1 MTFKK
6 PRDLSWRLLKESKF
20 RMCSRIKVVIQMSHI
35 IIYTRKSVHDRILQ
49 YVVVMQSVYV
59 HTEQPG
65 KDALMVGSDFSSQV
79 ILTQW
84 YFHLTV
90 AADPSL
96 IQILALI
103 THSHF
108 HTLNICTVYT
118 KSSLC
123 TATHIALHIP
133 TRTNT
138 RGHMKRTQAHYRNHT
153 VRFVLAR
160 AEKVKQF
167 VVVVVSKVLFPCI
180 RQAPLKLLHLGK

>member
-35 IIYTRKSVHDRILQ
+35 IIYNRKSVHDWILQ
-49 YVVVMQSVYV
+49 YVVVMQQSVYV

-65 KDALMVGSDFSSQV
+65 KNALMVGSDFSSQV
-79 ILTQW
+79 ILTLW
-84 YFHLTV
+84 YFHLSV
-90 AADPSL
+90 ATDPSL

-138 RGHMKRTQAHYRNHT
+138 NTRDTCTHASTLQEPHCEVCLSLGR
-153 VRFVLAR
+153 
-160 AEKVKQF
+160 E
-167 VVVVVSKVLFPCI
+167 SKIVCC
-180 RQAPLKLLHLGK
+180 GCGN